1 MLGQPVKCPNTRCGQ
16 TFIAAEMAELE
27 VTEILEPEIVQSA
40 KPAKAASAKPVAKAL
55 PKSPPPVASGLPKAV
70 VKSGPKEINWADE
83 PQAVP
88 PGTKTADKPK
98 KKATFKDDT
107 SEIPV
112 RSRKAKSG
120 AGKLV
125 LAGLGVMLVLVVG
138 AVVGL
143 FVFQGMK
150 NEEKEAKA
158 ADESYTAGN
167 FPESQRKFEEL
178 AKAYPKSK
186 DLGKYQYFTDL
197 SACRAAVNVVTVKEN
212 PDPAVA
218 AINDFLLK
226 QGDADLSKPGTG
238 FGADIVQT
246 GTKLCESINE
256 FGTAC
261 IKKYQAD
268 RKQNVEVQKAQ
279 KAIAT
284 GRELIAKLDR
294 FRSKDDPGFDGAR
307 TKFDAIEASIAQ
319 ENKRLEVLAP
329 WRELPEDPTDLLI
342 ADYEKVLKQA
352 NLQADKEALDIA
364 AKAKAKL
371 RALVKFIVDVSAAQ
385 VATNDNGTV
394 LAIAPPIRGTPRL
407 PSNDTG
413 TGEVVMAVA
422 RGVLYVLD
430 AASGERLWTERIA
443 TDPSAK
449 QAPLPLRVTF
459 GDTAN
464 DWLLVPTVLDGVAT
478 ITARRTRT
486 GESVWQQSLPAP
498 VLGKPVLLGTK
509 VFIALTDI
517 KGTLIQLDSASGDKL
532 YQGEIRQPIG
542 GGLAA
547 LRGTRSGSGFLFV
560 PGDARR
566 VFVFEIGKED
576 ATGRRLPPL
585 PVRVYATDHPTDSL
599 SGEPLVIAP
608 EQANV
613 PRRLIL
619 TQRDG
624 PLGLKLRSMIIPT
637 LEALSV
643 PDENETKPEGLSE
656 ASVAGWSW
664 FPPVT
669 DGERIAVATDS
680 GLFALVGLNQPG
692 NADAPLFELP
702 GKKAEGDSTSVTRGL
717 VVSAEEDSYWIV
729 QNGKLTRMRTAVD
742 NVQGF
747 RIVASLNPLT
757 VGEPLARGQV
767 VSSLRRA
774 YITVRQADQPGIQM
788 LAFDLETGEIVWR
801 RQLGAVAAAPPVQVG
816 EKEWLFADEC
826 AGVHK
831 ITKDDKQELLKIET
845 MSDPL
850 EGVTSATAMASSP
863 DGQHVWVV
871 AGLPNNEGSKLLI
884 RRFRAGKKMNEVVL
898 PVPALLGGNP
908 TTMGEQLLLPL
919 ANGFILRL
927 APDANAAVQGP
938 VWRGPNAKPNTK
950 CWLKAINNEEF
961 LATDGDGNTV
971 RRWKWAEKAA
981 KAEEVGSWEST
992 EPLSAAPLWLDVAGK
1007 PMLLTADNA
1016 GVAVFDPSRV
1026 AGESLRRW
1034 KGNAMGTTP
1043 PGKVTVLA
1051 GFDGIAVYCVEGKS
1065 IVALDPTKEQPLWLL
1080 PEPQNAEIGEVLGIS
1095 KADDGAINITF
1106 SSGLI
1111 RQVNLKT
1118 GESRGTI
1125 ERIVGAPPLATGVV
1139 TAFGNRL
1146 LLPSSD
1152 GSIGLVTP
1160 GR

>member
-1 MLGQPVKCPNTRCGQ
+1 MLGQPVKCPNSRCGQ
-16 TFIAAEMAELE
+16 TFVAAEMAQLE
-27 VTEILEPEIVQSA
+27 EMEILEPEVVQQA
-40 KPAKAASAKPVAKAL
+40 KPGKPAKQKAKVL
-55 PKSPPPVASGLPKAV
+55 PKSPPPPVAANLPKAV
-70 VKSGPKEINWADE
+70 AKAGPKEINWQDE
-83 PQAVP
+83 QSAAPP
-88 PGTKTADKPK
+88 PGTKEPAKPK
-98 KKATFKDDT
+98 KKVFKEDT

-120 AGKLV
+120 AGKMV
-125 LAGLGVMLVLVVG
+125 LTGLGLLLVLVVG
-138 AVVGL
+138 GVVGI
-143 FVFQGMK
+143 FIFQGMK
-150 NEEKEAKA
+150 NEEKEALA
-158 ADESYTAGN
+158 AVEVYKAGN
-167 FPESQRKFEEL
+167 YPEAQRKYDEL
-178 AKAYPKSK
+178 AKVYPKSK
-186 DLGKYQYFTDL
+186 DFGKYSYFGQM
-197 SACRAAVNVVTVKEN
+197 SAMRASVNVVTVKEN
-212 PDPAVA
+212 PDPAIA
-218 AINDFLLK
+218 ALNEFLTK
-226 QGDADLSKPGTG
+226 HGDDDLSKPESGY
-238 FGADIVQT
+238 GADIVQA
-246 GTKLCESINE
+246 GNKLLESIAE
-256 FGTAC
+256 FGNSC
-261 IKKYQAD
+261 IKRYKED
-268 RKQNVEVQKAQ
+268 RTKNAEVQKAQ
-279 KAIAT
+279 QAVAT
-284 GRELIAKLDR
+284 GRELITKLER
-294 FRSKDDPGFDGAR
+294 FREKNDPGFDAAR
-307 TKFDAIEASIAQ
+307 SKFDGVDTAIRM
-319 ENKRLEVLAP
+319 ENERLAVLAP
-329 WRELPEDPTDLLI
+329 WQELAQDPTDLLI
-342 ADYEKVLKQA
+342 AEFEKEMKKA
-352 NLQADKEALDIA
+352 NLQADPDVLKLA
-364 AKAKAKL
+364 AKAKAEL
-371 RALVKFIVDVSAAQ
+371 RNRVKFIVEVSAAQ
-385 VATNDNGTV
+385 AATNDNGTV
-394 LAIAPPIRGTPRL
+394 LAVAPTIRGTPRL
-407 PSNDTG
+407 AANETG
-413 TGEVVMAVA
+413 TGEVVTTVA
-422 RGVLYVLD
+422 RGVLYVMD
-430 AASGERLWTERIA
+430 ANSGDRLWTERIA

-449 QAPLPLRVTF
+449 QAPVPLRITF

-464 DWLLVPTVLDGVAT
+464 DWLLVPTLLDGVAAV
-478 ITARRTRT
+478 TARRTRT
-486 GESVWQQSLPAP
+486 GEAVWQQPLPAP
-498 VLGKPVLLGTK
+498 ILGKPVMLGTK
-509 VFIALTDI
+509 VFIALSDA

-547 LRGTRSGSGFLFV
+547 LRGNRSGSGFLFV

-566 VFVFEIGKED
+566 VFVFEIGRED
-576 ATGRRLPPL
+576 ANGRRQPPL

-608 EQANV
+608 EQPNV

-624 PLGLKLRSMIIPT
+624 PLGLKLRSMVIPT

-656 ASVAGWSW
+656 AAVAGWSW

-702 GKKAEGDSTSVTRGL
+702 GKKAEGDSTTVTRGL

-767 VSSLRRA
+767 VPSLRRG
-774 YITVRQADQPGIQM
+774 YITVRQADQSSIQM
-788 LAFDLETGEIVWR
+788 IAFDLETGDVVWR
-801 RQLGAVAAAPPVQVG
+801 RQLGAVAAAPPVKVG

-831 ITKDDKQELLKIET
+831 VTKDEKQELLKVET
-845 MSDPL
+845 ISDPL
-850 EGVTSATAMASSP
+850 EGVTSPTAVASSA
-863 DGQHVWVV
+863 DGKHVWVV
-871 AGLPNNEGSKLLI
+871 AGLPNNEGSKLLV
-884 RRFRAGKKMNEVVL
+884 RRYGDGVLKNELVL
-898 PVPALLGGNP
+898 TVPALLGG
-908 TTMGEQLLLPL
+908 TISTIGDQLLLPL

-927 APDANAAVQGP
+927 PPDANTAVQGP
-938 VWRGPNAKPNTK
+938 AWRGPNNKPNTK
-950 CWLKAINNEEF
+950 CWLKSINDEEF

-971 RRWKWAEKAA
+971 RRWKWAAKAA

-992 EPLSAAPLWLDVAGK
+992 EPLSAAPLWLDVGGK

-1016 GVAVFDPSRV
+1016 GVAVFDPTRV

-1051 GFDGIAVYCVEGKS
+1051 GFDGVAVYCVEGKS
-1065 IVALDPTKEQPLWLL
+1065 IVALDPTKEQPLWVL

-1095 KADDGAINITF
+1095 KADNGAINITF
-1106 SSGLI
+1106 TSGLI

-1125 ERIVGAPPLATGVV
+1125 ERVVGSPALSTSAV

-1146 LLPSSD
+1146 VLPSSD
-1152 GSIGLVTP
+1152 GSIGIVTP
-1160 GR
+1160 SR